1 MNVTLINNRS
11 YESYHYAREGQR
23 LLKNHQLNTKTTTRQ
38 RRVRYLPGLEICTTA
53 SAEVQTEKLLV
64 ISVNGLRI
72 LCWQQGKPTQADN
85 KQRRFSANDDIGSS
99 TLELDGE
106 GQVISHEHYYPFGG
120 TALWATRNQTQAS
133 YKTIRYSGKER
144 DASGLSYYGFRYYA
158 PWLMRWLN
166 TDPAGTADGLN
177 ICRFVRNN
185 PTTFRDP
192 DGCALASGLYS
203 LHQNAHYTSLATRL
217 ATQLPPDE
225 SNTFLTTLQGLSMGQ
240 EGTYLMKELSAANP
254 AAVANLKQFHTQT
267 GGGDLDMPMSASDA
281 KEFLTSALEVL
292 QKVNTFATTKKLANS
307 LKADRNNQNSVVNF
321 KNIDKAIKDIAAVDP
336 AHKNFSGRLFDI
348 VRTVTKANIVTATL
362 EGKGKTKV
370 LRNYIALSN
379 KPHTGYSS
387 EDVGGY
393 SFITNGISAQDSIF
407 FPIACS
413 SGNNPEK
420 RVNDTEIKVLNAIRN
435 IVFDPNGPFTLKIN
449 SLLSPCPSC
458 TQAIVSYTN
467 NLNRNPLVAKQKNKH
482 LIVNMSSLR

>member
-1 MNVTLINNRS
+1 MNVTLTNNRS
-11 YESYHYAREGQR
+11 YERYHYAREGQR
-23 LLKNHQLNTKTTTRQ
+23 LLKKHLVNTKAASRQ
-38 RRVRYLPGLEICTTA
+38 RQVRYLPGLEVRTTD
-53 SAEVQTEKLLV
+53 SADQQIEKLLV
-64 ISVNGLRI
+64 ISVSGLRI
-72 LCWQQGKPTQADN
+72 LCWQQGKPTQVEN
-85 KQRRFSANDDIGSS
+85 KQRRFGTNDDIGSS
-99 TLELDGE
+99 ILELDGA
-106 GQVISHEHYYPFGG
+106 GKVISREHYYPFGG
-120 TALWATRNQTQAS
+120 TAVWATRNQTQAG
-133 YKTIRYSGKER
+133 YKTLRYSGKER
-144 DASGLSYYGFRYYA
+144 DASGLSYYGYRYYA

-217 ATQLPPDE
+217 ATQLPRDE

-240 EGTYLMKELSAANP
+240 EGKYLMKELSVANP
-254 AAVANLKQFHTQT
+254 AAVATLKQFHLETDA
-267 GGGDLDMPMSASDA
+267 GNLDMPMSASDA

-292 QKVNTFATTKKLANS
+292 HKVNTFATTKKLANS
-307 LKADRNNQNSVVNF
+307 LKADRNHLNSVVDF
-321 KNIDKAIKDIAAVDP
+321 KNIDKAIKDIKAVNP

-379 KPHTGYSS
+379 KPQSSISS

-420 RVNDTEIKVLNAIRN
+420 RINDTEIKLLNAIRN

-467 NLNRNPLVAKQKNKH
+467 NLNRNPLVAKQKDKH